1 MNKNFRQKNGGRK
14 MGMFDCAATDDRRKA
29 QLIPER
35 MRQLLPLPWGEG
47 WGEGTGRFGRAVGGR
62 GFAGIQTARSVWSAS
77 GLPALS
83 IANELLPI
91 RQPSPSAKA
100 AASCTHSPALQD
112 FASQVAPRQ
121 DL

>member
-47 WGEGTGRFGRAVGGR
+47 WGEGN
-62 GFAGIQTARSVWSAS
+62 SATRLS
-77 GLPALS
+77 TLILP
-83 IANELLPI
+83 
-91 RQPSPSAKA
+91 
-100 AASCTHSPALQD
+100 
-112 FASQVAPRQ
+112 VAPRVPNFV
-121 DL
+121 LRICFGFRISSLEFPPPC